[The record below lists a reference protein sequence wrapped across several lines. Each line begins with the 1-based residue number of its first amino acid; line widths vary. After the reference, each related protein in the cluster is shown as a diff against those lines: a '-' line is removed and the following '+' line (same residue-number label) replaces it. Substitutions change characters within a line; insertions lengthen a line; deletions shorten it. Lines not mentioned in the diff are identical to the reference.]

1 MTNAVLEA
9 RGLFKRFRKGEI
21 HDSLRDLLP
30 ALLKRRAR
38 SELGNRDFWALQD
51 VSFEVARGEAFGII
65 GNNGAGKSTLLKLL
79 CGILIPNRGELVT
92 RGRLSALVEVG
103 AGFHKD
109 LTGRENIF
117 MNGTILG
124 MSRAEI
130 QRKFDAIVAFSEL
143 EDFIDTPI
151 KRYSSGMYA
160 RLGFSVAAHVD
171 PDILVVDEVLSVGDW
186 LFQSKSTE
194 KMRQI
199 MTNGTTVIFVSHDL
213 RTVADLCHRA
223 MLLERSR
230 IAAIGPAQEVIKT
243 YISRGKNQIAATDQ
257 HKDVYISKVTLRDPS
272 GREALQFE
280 ARAQMI
286 VEVEVR
292 AVRDVKDLAVVI
304 VCLNEQLFS
313 VFHIDEP
320 RLGAQ
325 AFSLQAGRS
334 HVSSFGLTLNLAP
347 GAYHFRINVHRY
359 NSETTSDS
367 VSPVA
372 TFYVRSD
379 IHIRGVADLEP
390 RLLRYEEVP
399 TP

>member
-9 RGLFKRFRKGEI
+9 RGVFKRFRRGEI

-30 ALLKRRAR
+30 ALMKRTRR
-38 SELGNRDFWALQD
+38 SDLDSRDFWALQD
-51 VSFEVARGEAFGII
+51 ISFEVAPGEAFGII

-79 CGILIPNRGELVT
+79 CSILIPTKGELVT

-124 MSRAEI
+124 MSRSEI
-130 QRKFDAIVAFSEL
+130 RQKFDAIVAFSEL
-143 EDFIDTPI
+143 EEFIDTPI

-186 LFQSKSTE
+186 QFQSKSTE

-199 MTNGTTVIFVSHDL
+199 MTKGTTVVFVSHDL
-213 RTVADLCHRA
+213 RTVADLCNRA
-223 MLLERSR
+223 MLIERGR
-230 IAAIGPAQEVIKT
+230 IAAIGPAQEVIKS
-243 YISRGKNQIAATDQ
+243 YISRGKNQIAAADQ
-257 HKDVYISKVTLRDPS
+257 DKDVYISKVTLRDQS
-272 GREALQFE
+272 EREALQFE
-280 ARAQMI
+280 ARSKMI
-286 VEVEVR
+286 VEVEVTAR
-292 AVRDVKDLAVVI
+292 RDVKDLAIVI

-313 VFHIDEP
+313 VFHIDEQ

-325 AFSLQAGRS
+325 AFSLKAGSR
-334 HVSSFGLTLNLAP
+334 HVTSFGLTLNLAP

-359 NSETTSDS
+359 NSERTYDS

-379 IHIRGVADLEP
+379 VHIRGVADLEP

-399 TP
+399 AN